1 MPWRLGDSVTN
12 HERTATWSPDPADIG
27 GSAAASAAGDQD
39 LALVLAYVASDVM
52 DTDDR
57 EAHEAAF
64 LYEDTPLWE
73 TLRGHFDPIP
83 LDSPLAEG
91 SATLS
96 WAVPS

>member
-1 MPWRLGDSVTN
+1 
-12 HERTATWSPDPADIG
+12 
-27 GSAAASAAGDQD
+27 
-39 LALVLAYVASDVM
+39 M